1 MDRINATLS
10 TRGVLHASSMAASG
24 GERLIPGPK
33 GDPGESAY
41 QTAVDHGFIGTEE
54 EWLASLKGDTGSQ
67 GPRGEQG
74 AQGPQGIQGEPGV
87 QGEQG
92 AAGPQGEQGIQGIQ
106 GPKGDPFSIAKTYAT
121 IVAMVADYDN
131 MNVNDFVMIS
141 GDISDPDNAKLFVK
155 TDTEDPTLKWHF
167 VTDFSGATGIQG
179 PAGPQGIQGPQGE
192 QGIQG
197 IQGPQGETGQTGATG
212 ATGATGNG
220 ISSVVLNNDY
230 TLTINFTDGTSTTT
244 TSIRGAQGPQGIQGE
259 TGATGQT
266 GAQGPQGIQGET
278 GATGATGPQ
287 GPQGIQGPA
296 GANGTNGKS
305 AYAYAQ
311 DAGYSGTEAAFATK
325 LATPYY
331 STTQVDNMIS
341 AIPHFAIE
349 VVQSLPVSSISDT
362 TVYLVPNQGSGT
374 DVYDE
379 YIHVNNAWEHL
390 GSQTVDLSAYS
401 TTVQTQQM
409 INTTLNTANVV
420 TGTSSAYTIWT
431 GTQAQYD
438 ALASYSNTT
447 IYLIVEGA

>member
-1 MDRINATLS
+1 MDKINATLN
-10 TRGVLHASSMAASG
+10 TRGVLHTSSMAASG

-54 EWLASLKGDTGSQ
+54 EWLTSLKGDQ
-67 GPRGEQG
+67 GIP
-74 AQGPQGIQGEPGV
+74 GPQGDTGTQGP
-87 QGEQG
+87 
-92 AAGPQGEQGIQGIQ
+92 QGIQ
-106 GPKGDPFSIAKTYAT
+106 GPKGDPFTIAKTYAT
-121 IVAMVADYDN
+121 ITAMVADYDN
-131 MNVNDFVMIS
+131 MNTNDFVMIS
-141 GDISDPDNAKLFVK
+141 GDIADPDNAKLFVK
-155 TDTEDPTLKWHF
+155 TETEDPTLRWHF

-179 PAGPQGIQGPQGE
+179 PQGPQGIQGPQGE

-197 IQGPQGETGQTGATG
+197 IQGPQGETG
-212 ATGATGNG
+212 
-220 ISSVVLNNDY
+220 
-230 TLTINFTDGTSTTT
+230 
-244 TSIRGAQGPQGIQGE
+244 
-259 TGATGQT
+259 
-266 GAQGPQGIQGET
+266 
-278 GATGATGPQ
+278 ATGATGPQ
-287 GPQGIQGPA
+287 GPA
-296 GANGTNGKS
+296 GQNGTNGIDGVNGVDGKS

-311 DAGYSGTEAAFATK
+311 DAGYTGTVADFATK

-331 STTQVDNMIS
+331 STTQVDNMLS

-349 VVQSLPVSSISDT
+349 VVQSLPVGNISDT

-409 INTTLNTANVV
+409 INTTLSTANVV